1 MVSERQPSSTQPI
14 SGGGSFS
21 LDNGRQLS
29 NTQPISG
36 GGNCSLG
43 SRAPRG
49 HPLGGERQLS
59 TTKPLQRQAH
69 ADSQL
74 FITQKA
80 GNVDALFA
88 ADAANTKATRPGQ
101 G

>member
-1 MVSERQPSSTQPI
+1 
-14 SGGGSFS
+14 
-21 LDNGRQLS
+21 
-29 NTQPISG
+29 
-36 GGNCSLG
+36 
-43 SRAPRG
+43 
-49 HPLGGERQLS
+49 LGGERQLS